1 MSRGRGGFR
10 RKRIALLVLVV
21 GVLPSSVASSAT
33 AAPGATH
40 LSGGGTASIS
50 QVAMNV
56 TIDGSGSARGS
67 FECLMAGRSGFVLG
81 DFGLAHN
88 MIVHATPSAG
98 SVSGSVATFQ
108 GTGSLILD
116 GRQKIDI
123 HVSVWVNAATQS
135 FQLTVVEVGTLP
147 VETLGSGQIS
157 LN

>member
-1 MSRGRGGFR
+1 MPATLLRVTV
-10 RKRIALLVLVV
+10 IAVLLSFAAAKAV
-21 GVLPSSVASSAT
+21 
-33 AAPGATH
+33 AAPNVHH

-56 TIDGSGSARGS
+56 AVNGSGTASGS

-88 MIVHATPSAG
+88 MIVHATPT
-98 SVSGSVATFQ
+98 SGSVAGSVVTFAGA
-108 GTGSLILD
+108 GTLILD
-116 GRQKIDI
+116 GHQKMTI
-123 HVSVWVNAATQS
+123 HVQVWADVATQS

-147 VETLGSGQIS
+147 VETLGSGRLA